1 MTENKTCLTV
11 GESAEFTRHISAQDI
26 ATFAQIS
33 GDDDPVHTDE
43 EYAKT
48 TPFGRIIAHGVLAL
62 SPASAVA
69 AVISKRAMDR
79 GAVGRPV
86 SIGYDRIRFTRPVFA
101 GNTLTAKYT
110 IEEIDDVAGRSRSK
124 VEITNENGEL
134 CVIATHI
141 MVWALAK

>member
-11 GESAEFTRHISAQDI
+11 GESAEFTRHISAHDI

-141 MVWALAK
+141 MVWAQAK

>member
-26 ATFAQIS
+26 AAFAQIS

-141 MVWALAK
+141 MVWAQAK

>member
-11 GESAEFTRHISAQDI
+11 GESAEFTRHISAHDI
-26 ATFAQIS
+26 VTFAQIS

-69 AVISKRAMDR
+69 AVISKRAIDR

-86 SIGYDRIRFTRPVFA
+86 SVGYDRIRFTRPVFA

-141 MVWALAK
+141 MVWAQAK

>member
-110 IEEIDDVAGRSRSK
+110 IEEIDDVAGRSRSR

-141 MVWALAK
+141 MVWAQAK

>member
-86 SIGYDRIRFTRPVFA
+86 SIGYDRIRFTHPVFA

-141 MVWALAK
+141 MVWAQAK

>member
-101 GNTLTAKYT
+101 GNT
-110 IEEIDDVAGRSRSK
+110 
-124 VEITNENGEL
+124 
-134 CVIATHI
+134 CVFLSCFGTSY
-141 MVWALAK
+141 

>member
-101 GNTLTAKYT
+101 GDTLTARYV
-110 IEEIDDVAGRSRSK
+110 IEEVDDARARTRARLEV
-124 VEITNENGEL
+124 VNQDGETCL
-134 CVIATHI
+134 VGTHI
-141 MVWALAK
+141 LAWVPPG

>member
-141 MVWALAK
+141 MVWARAK

>member
-11 GESAEFTRHISAQDI
+11 GESAEFTRHISAHDI
-26 ATFAQIS
+26 VTFAQIS

-141 MVWALAK
+141 MVWAQAK

>member
-69 AVISKRAMDR
+69 AVMSKRAMDR

-86 SIGYDRIRFTRPVFA
+86 SIGYDRIRFTHPVFA

-124 VEITNENGEL
+124 VEITNENDEL

>member
-11 GESAEFTRHISAQDI
+11 GESAEFTRHISAHDI

-86 SIGYDRIRFTRPVFA
+86 SIGYDRIRFTHPVFA

-141 MVWALAK
+141 MVWAQAK

>member
-69 AVISKRAMDR
+69 AVMSKRAMDR
-79 GAVGRPV
+79 GTVGRPV

-141 MVWALAK
+141 MVWAQAK